1 MAVTESQL
9 RAEFERQHAGRNLK
23 QHGLRGTYFAA
34 QIAALWNQH
43 RRTAAWMESR
53 SSRSPA
59 DLKAASGKWVDDWN
73 RLASPVVQEAFFRD
87 CCAGMS
93 KPTDWG
99 QQTMDFMTFALK
111 MYATGWDAAQRTAS
125 LRTGGQPSG
134 LDPGF

>member
-1 MAVTESQL
+1 MSAVSEAQL

-23 QHGLRGTYFAA
+23 QHCLRGTYVAS

-53 SSRSPA
+53 AALSRA
-59 DLKAASGKWVDDWN
+59 DRVPASGQWVDDWN
-73 RLASPVVQEAFFRD
+73 RLASPAVQEAFVRD

-93 KPTDWG
+93 KPTEWG

-111 MYATGWDAAQRTAS
+111 MYQAGWAAAQQATTTER
-125 LRTGGQPSG
+125 P
-134 LDPGF
+134 